1 MNQRSI
7 VIIDRDASFRMNAE
21 RFLSERGFAVAQAD
35 SGHAGLEQV
44 ARVQPEAILLDL
56 GLNHVTGADLV
67 DRILGSVAISP
78 KIVCVSDGS
87 RVGDVVAA
95 VKAGALDV
103 LERPVDGEKL
113 IRILDRAQQ
122 TTADLAPPPVA
133 IPAVRPLRLARDPS
147 IDHLVAD
154 SEAMRRVLEEAERM
168 SHTEGTIVLEGE
180 PGVGQEGVAR
190 HMHARGPRAQGPFVL
205 VPAVPEQGT
214 AEQALFGSAEMV
226 SAFAQAKGGVV
237 FIESLTS
244 LGDSGQERLAKLLQ
258 GLAAARVS
266 GTSVRWPPM
275 IIGVERP
282 LAVNAEA
289 GRVRED
295 LVPALAQCVIRIPP
309 LRERR
314 GDIPELVHRIVATIQ
329 AQVGAPG
336 WHVEP
341 AVMDA
346 LVKRDWEGNVPELI
360 TATRRAAAFGAD
372 GYVVLDLS
380 ARFAEP
386 PPPPPMPV
394 APVEVKPPEP
404 VEWKPTVD
412 ADGRVQPY
420 DVYEA
425 QIFRF
430 ALENAGGCVSRAAE
444 LLGVGRATMYRKM
457 RAYKIT
463 VPPVSERAIS
473 RSRKPKKRADTA
485 AKSTTI
491 HSSIA

>member
-1 MNQRSI
+1 MDPRKI
-7 VIIDRDASFRMNAE
+7 VILDRDASFRMNAQ
-21 RFLSERGFAVAQAD
+21 RFLRERGFIVDTAD
-35 SGHAGLEQV
+35 GAHAGLEKIS
-44 ARVQPEAILLDL
+44 RVHPHAVLLDL
-56 GLNHVTGADLV
+56 GLNHVSGADLV
-67 DRILGSVAISP
+67 DRILFLVNPAP
-78 KIVCVSDGS
+78 RIVCVSDGT
-87 RVGDVVAA
+87 RVRDIVAA

-113 IRILDRAQQ
+113 IRILDRAEQGS
-122 TTADLAPPPVA
+122 TDMAPPPIA
-133 IPAVRPLRLARDPS
+133 IPAVRALRLARDPV

-154 SEAMRRVLEEAERM
+154 SEVMRRVLSEAERM
-168 SHTEGTIVLEGE
+168 SQTEGTIVLEGE
-180 PGVGQEGVAR
+180 VGVGQEGVAR
-190 HMHARGPRAQGPFVL
+190 HMHAHGSRAQGPFIL
-205 VPAVPEQGT
+205 VPAVPERGT
-214 AEQALFGSAEMV
+214 AEQALFGSAETV

-237 FIESLTS
+237 FIESLIS

-289 GRVRED
+289 GWVRED
-295 LVPALAQCVIRIPP
+295 LVPALAQAVLRIPP

-314 GDIPELVHRIVATIQ
+314 QDIPELVHRTVAAIQ
-329 AQVGAPG
+329 TQVGAPG

-341 AVMDA
+341 AVMEA
-346 LVKRDWEGNVPELI
+346 LVNRDWEGNVPELI
-360 TATRRAAAFGAD
+360 ATVRRSAAFGAD

-386 PPPPPMPV
+386 APPLPSPQQLAEKV
-394 APVEVKPPEP
+394 AETT
-404 VEWKPTVD
+404 EWKPSLDVS
-412 ADGRVQPY
+412 GQVQSY

-425 QIFRF
+425 EIFRF

-457 RAYKIT
+457 RAYKIA

-473 RSRKPKKRADTA
+473 RSRKPRKRGDTFTNNA
-485 AKSTTI
+485 NKLRN
-491 HSSIA
+491 SIA